1 MTFEKIFFADFGDAE
16 ETCGAKHHAMHRLD
30 LHRELERLA
39 LISGAEE
46 ADDRSERTGTCKAV
60 GSVRILKGVTITR
73 IDTENAEIELSDGR
87 VFAGDMLIGAD
98 GLHSEVRAQATGKRE
113 EPIDTGWQ
121 IYRFLLPRK
130 KVMEDPVMREM
141 KRENTRMMYEMPDE
155 KAESTVRFVWYECR
169 K

>member
-1 MTFEKIFFADFGDAE
+1 MTFEKLFFADFGDAE

-39 LISGAEE
+39 LLSGTENGDAG
-46 ADDRSERTGTCKAV
+46 SQNNGGCKSA
-60 GSVRILKGVTITR
+60 GSVRILKGVTIIR
-73 IDTENAEIELSDGR
+73 MDTENGKMELSDGR
-87 VFAGDMLIGAD
+87 VFIGDLLIGAD

-121 IYRFLLPRK
+121 IYRFLLPRE

-141 KRENTRMMYEMPDE
+141 KMENTRMIYEIPDE

>member
-1 MTFEKIFFADFGDAE
+1 
-16 ETCGAKHHAMHRLD
+16 MHRLD

-39 LISGAEE
+39 LLAGGEDGDAGSQTNGGSKSG
-46 ADDRSERTGTCKAV
+46 
-60 GSVRILKGVTITR
+60 GSVRILKGVMITR
-73 IDTENAEIELSDGR
+73 IDTENAEIELHDGR
-87 VFAGDMLIGAD
+87 VFNGDLLIGAD

-121 IYRFLLPRK
+121 IYRFLLPRE
-130 KVMEDPVMREM
+130 KVMEDPVIRGM
-141 KRENTRMMYEMPDE
+141 KMENTRMIYEMPDE